1 MNNLIFTGY
10 HYSVL
15 RLGGARFRLGLY
27 GELADYWGLTFER
40 TITQSKIGLRA
51 WAKRCDRI
59 SSEAIASIAY
69 RLLALLES
77 AALNLLPQIT
87 CVELPQSRLDL
98 NPIVPP

>member
-10 HYSVL
+10 QYSVL

-27 GELADYWGLTFER
+27 GELADYGGLTFER

-51 WAKRCDRI
+51 WAKRCDALLA
-59 SSEAIASIAY
+59 EALVPIAY
-69 RLLALLES
+69 HLLALLES